1 MAKPVV
7 PSHPKAHHRTHDHSR
22 CVAAASANA
31 EAVCGESGAR
41 LTPLRRQV
49 LELIW
54 RSHVPVGA
62 YELLDGMRGGG
73 RRADPPTVYRAL
85 GFLAEHGLIHRIE
98 SRNAYIGCSDPL
110 SDHRAQVLVCDGC
123 GEAVE
128 VELGGLAQG
137 LADRAA
143 DLGFAVAGQT
153 IEASGLCRG
162 CQIDHP

>member
-1 MAKPVV
+1 MAEFNS
-7 PSHPKAHHRTHDHSR
+7 PSHPSPQGPNHDHLR
-22 CVAAASANA
+22 CVVAAMENA
-31 EAVCGESGAR
+31 EGVCKERGAR

-54 RSHVPVGA
+54 RSHVPVSA
-62 YELLDGMRGGG
+62 YELLDGLRAGG
-73 RRADPPTVYRAL
+73 RRADPPTIYRAL
-85 GFLAEHGLIHRIE
+85 AFLAEHSLIHRIE
-98 SRNAYIGCSDPL
+98 SRNAYMGCADPL

-162 CQIDHP
+162 CQSSVE